1 MATTAGLANISS
13 GTYTVVVTD
22 LKNCTDTANFNVNPT
37 VTITVNAGNDTT
49 ACGLSSLTLNGTVN
63 AGTTVQWAQIPNP
76 PGPVIANT
84 ATVTINPPTGTTQ
97 YVLIG
102 TNNGCSMSD
111 TISVT
116 SNPLPVPDAGA
127 SLSTFTNF
135 SVTLGGS
142 PTNPSGGS
150 VWWSPGVGLNDSTAT
165 NPVVTAPTI
174 TTTYTVYET
183 NSFGCMGIDTV
194 TVMVLPTFIIPN
206 GFSPNGDGYNDLWI
220 IDNIQLFPDCEVE
233 VFNRWG
239 EPLFYSKG
247 YNSPWNG
254 TYGGKPVPVGTYY
267 YLIRLHD
274 KEKKFPD
281 HYTGP
286 LTILR

>member
-1 MATTAGLANISS
+1 M
-13 GTYTVVVTD
+13 
-22 LKNCTDTANFNVNPT
+22 
-37 VTITVNAGNDTT
+37 DTT
-49 ACGLSSLTLNGTVN
+49 TV
-63 AGTTVQWAQIPNP
+63 I
-76 PGPVIANT
+76 
-84 ATVTINPPTGTTQ
+84 
-97 YVLIG
+97 
-102 TNNGCSMSD
+102 
-111 TISVT
+111 
-116 SNPLPVPDAGA
+116 
-127 SLSTFTNF
+127 
-135 SVTLGGS
+135 
-142 PTNPSGGS
+142 
-150 VWWSPGVGLNDSTAT
+150 
-165 NPVVTAPTI
+165 
-174 TTTYTVYET
+174 
-183 NSFGCMGIDTV
+183 
-194 TVMVLPTFIIPN
+194 VLPTFIIPN